1 LRIVRKTGSTF
12 PHDALETWAEK
23 EERRARENRPDY
35 EPTNKPASS

>member
-1 LRIVRKTGSTF
+1 LTC
-12 PHDALETWAEK
+12 ALWAEK